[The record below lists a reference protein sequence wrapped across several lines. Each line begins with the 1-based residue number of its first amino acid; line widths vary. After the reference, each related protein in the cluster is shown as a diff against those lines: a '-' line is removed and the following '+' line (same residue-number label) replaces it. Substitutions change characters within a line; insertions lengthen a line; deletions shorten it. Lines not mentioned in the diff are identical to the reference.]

1 MCAHVWVVS
10 GYSVS
15 PVDVRGQPAR
25 VASLLPP
32 CESLGPSFI
41 PTEPSHRP
49 SPSSPLR
56 RGWAVLRK
64 SNSNWWGHEL
74 QLQSCSTEA
83 VSAPEVLSKSG
94 ILYGRVRDDSGGKPQ
109 KANARLW
116 VHFQAVLSHNREGS
130 LETRRLNRFMG
141 KIIWKFVFM
150 DKLCWPSN
158 NTKYCFHSLRCNFCH
173 SYGMF
178 GEISGACIAICFVR
192 FSLKFTVC
200 IDYRKRK
207 LSFYMHQ
214 AALIRMEP
222 FNATK
227 ILLLHRKL
235 TLLTAF
241 KTVGTVLY
249 YHYSRHWP

>member
-1 MCAHVWVVS
+1 
-10 GYSVS
+10 
-15 PVDVRGQPAR
+15 
-25 VASLLPP
+25 
-32 CESLGPSFI
+32 
-41 PTEPSHRP
+41 
-49 SPSSPLR
+49 
-56 RGWAVLRK
+56 
-64 SNSNWWGHEL
+64 
-74 QLQSCSTEA
+74 
-83 VSAPEVLSKSG
+83 
-94 ILYGRVRDDSGGKPQ
+94 
-109 KANARLW
+109 
-116 VHFQAVLSHNREGS
+116 
-130 LETRRLNRFMG
+130 
-141 KIIWKFVFM
+141 
-150 DKLCWPSN
+150 
-158 NTKYCFHSLRCNFCH
+158 
-173 SYGMF
+173 MF
-178 GEISGACIAICFVR
+178 GEISGTCIAICFMR